1 MKVQSLGVNKANR
14 QKIVQRDDKMKLLKD
29 EPTSGNRSIDLYI
42 SGIRHCVVSF
52 LDLLF
57 QIR

>member
-52 LDLLF
+52 
-57 QIR
+57 